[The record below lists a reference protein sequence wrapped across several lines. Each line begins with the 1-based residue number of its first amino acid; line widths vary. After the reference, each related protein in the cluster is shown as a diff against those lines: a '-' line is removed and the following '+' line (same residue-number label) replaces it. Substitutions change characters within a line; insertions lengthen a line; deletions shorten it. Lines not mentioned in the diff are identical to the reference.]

1 MTTYTLTHDVHGTK
15 VRYQL
20 NKTANDTKF
29 MTIENGPQGLQ
40 GPQGPCISLCFSFTR
55 VIESRVAH
63 TRATHIKPYLFTN
76 YEQMTFFYT

>member
-29 MTIENGPQGLQ
+29 MTIENGPK
-40 GPQGPCISLCFSFTR
+40 GPQG
-55 VIESRVAH
+55 A
-63 TRATHIKPYLFTN
+63 TRALYITV
-76 YEQMTFFYT
+76 FFLYAGD